1 VIRVLLAEDHHVV
14 REGLV
19 ALLRLTSDIDV
30 VAEVGRGDQ
39 VVPHAL
45 KTSPDVAV
53 IDIEM
58 PGLDGIGAAAQLKAA
73 LPTCPVLILTGFA
86 RVRHLRRA
94 LEAGVAGFLL
104 KDAPV
109 QRVTESIRQLAA
121 GGLAI
126 DPALAAQA
134 IVHRPSPLTPREQAI
149 VALIGTGASTCE
161 IARELCLTTAT
172 VRNYISRVICKTG
185 ARNRTDAARIARESG
200 WI

>member
-58 PGLDGIGAAAQLKAA
+58 PGLDGIGAAAQ
-73 LPTCPVLILTGFA
+73 
-86 RVRHLRRA
+86 
-94 LEAGVAGFLL
+94 
-104 KDAPV
+104 
-109 QRVTESIRQLAA
+109 S
-121 GGLAI
+121 
-126 DPALAAQA
+126 
-134 IVHRPSPLTPREQAI
+134 
-149 VALIGTGASTCE
+149 
-161 IARELCLTTAT
+161 
-172 VRNYISRVICKTG
+172 
-185 ARNRTDAARIARESG
+185 
-200 WI
+200 